1 MRFRIWL
8 RSQASTFVTP
18 GRESRRGVR
27 WRAAE
32 RSLGSIVGHAQAAII
47 EETDEAAPAVE
58 AIGDGLGNLIAVL
71 VANAPALP
79 RRLAV
84 DVAFDGKQGID
95 AFDGFDREPRYCFR
109 ALKKR
114 STRLR
119 SQ

>member
-1 MRFRIWL
+1 
-8 RSQASTFVTP
+8 
-18 GRESRRGVR
+18 
-27 WRAAE
+27 
-32 RSLGSIVGHAQAAII
+32 
-47 EETDEAAPAVE
+47 
-58 AIGDGLGNLIAVL
+58 VL